1 MSAVPLADLSD
12 SAKHAVDLRRTD
24 LRQPTEQDHASRG
37 APEERSINRGQE
49 NRRSTRLESDAGRA
63 QVRKLSVGGEVQQ
76 FDRLRQQQQ
85 RRRCKQHRAGH
96 RHHGADCAGVLRM
109 LIGTVVGCGM
119 LLIGLKRGSGLRRN
133 PMEMT
138 ERKRKLDRQRQERY
152 FRNMFDVRS
161 KPLHAAKRLAPG
173 SQIMAMTDVIL

>member
-1 MSAVPLADLSD
+1 
-12 SAKHAVDLRRTD
+12 
-24 LRQPTEQDHASRG
+24 
-37 APEERSINRGQE
+37 
-49 NRRSTRLESDAGRA
+49 
-63 QVRKLSVGGEVQQ
+63 
-76 FDRLRQQQQ
+76 
-85 RRRCKQHRAGH
+85 
-96 RHHGADCAGVLRM
+96 M